1 MAIEMVEGEPPY
13 LNEKPLRAL
22 FLIASNGTPEIE
34 NKESLSV
41 EFQDFLSCCL
51 GRKSSHSRNMR
62 FQNDVLEVDIE
73 KRWSATQLLK
83 HRFLKNSKPLS
94 SLTPLILAAR
104 EVLEGNRL

>member
-41 EFQDFLSCCL
+41 YFQDFLSCCL
-51 GRKSSHSRNMR
+51 GKISFN
-62 FQNDVLEVDIE
+62 LEIPE
-73 KRWSATQLLK
+73 KEI
-83 HRFLKNSKPLS
+83 F
-94 SLTPLILAAR
+94 IF
-104 EVLEGNRL
+104 